1 MELDFKQLQKN
12 EETLVSR
19 VRLILYEADSFD
31 ADRFSTAWNGLLT
44 FWIEKKYLVMNSNP
58 KYLVM
63 NSNPFKAGVK

>member
-31 ADRFSTAWNGLLT
+31 ADRFCTAWNSLLT
-44 FWIEKKYLVMNSNP
+44 FWIEKKKLVKKQS
-58 KYLVM
+58 V
-63 NSNPFKAGVK
+63 

>member
-31 ADRFSTAWNGLLT
+31 ADRFCTAWNGLLT
-44 FWIEKKYLVMNSNP
+44 FWIEKKKLVL
-58 KYLVM
+58 K
-63 NSNPFKAGVK
+63 SNPFKTGVR